1 MKNNIRKNSV
11 VRIYFPVH
19 VSCQKSGGKITAN
32 SHFIVHYFVKY
43 VKRILSCFYFSF
55 QRFILQNE
63 TQKINNFIP
72 RFSYYLYTFSYIK
85 RSIFKTFLFSSIFL
99 QNTTPGQNQDFA
111 IQSPASGS
119 PLPAGTGSNT
129 TTGTTDSN
137 NSVQNNTTNQQAGG
151 PNTVLRVIV
160 ESLLYPVTLDVLHQ
174 IFQRFGKVLK
184 IVTFTKNNSF
194 QVSFL
199 LLLNFILL
207 ILMEFISFFLISYL
221 YFTCNLLENF
231 ILMAI

>member
-1 MKNNIRKNSV
+1 MQSGNLSCSPSWKFNVYFEKKKTKKKRKC
-11 VRIYFPVH
+11 IYSESGKPLSDECLLKRLIFFLFC
-19 VSCQKSGGKITAN
+19 SCLVWFRKSGGEITQN

-43 VKRILSCFYFSF
+43 VKRILSCF
-55 QRFILQNE
+55 
-63 TQKINNFIP
+63 
-72 RFSYYLYTFSYIK
+72 
-85 RSIFKTFLFSSIFL
+85 IFL
-99 QNTTPGQNQDFA
+99 NNRYNAAIFLSQNTTPGQNQDFA

-119 PLPAGTGSNT
+119 PLPAGTN

-137 NSVQNNTTNQQAGG
+137 NSVQNNTANQQAGG

-194 QVSFL
+194 QVS
-199 LLLNFILL
+199 
-207 ILMEFISFFLISYL
+207 
-221 YFTCNLLENF
+221 
-231 ILMAI
+231 